1 MEENRAGYTLEREA
15 KKLWRSVSSGP
26 SKNRIKIDFEVYEKL
41 LKLFQVGDF
50 FYTVFD
56 VERGEIEPVKGR
68 IENVLGL
75 SPQEF
80 TSDDLFKIIHPEHS
94 EYYLEI
100 HRKMI
105 HFYRHLSLEEYFRY
119 KAQYDFKFRHT
130 DGHYKWVL
138 MQSLVCE
145 TDLQGQVLKT
155 FVTFT
160 DISKFKKTG
169 RPTLSFVGLEGHPTI
184 ESKIDL
190 PPHEDSEPE
199 CVLSEREIQILS
211 QLRAHKASR
220 EIAEELNI
228 SYHTVVSH
236 RKNILSK
243 TKSKNSMEAVLKALD
258 YGWL

>member
-1 MEENRAGYTLEREA
+1 MEENHTVYPLEREA
-15 KKLWRSVSSGP
+15 KKLWKSVSFEP

-56 VERGEIEPVKGR
+56 VKKGEIRPVKGR
-68 IENVLGL
+68 IEKVLGL
-75 SPQEF
+75 PPQEF

-105 HFYRHLSLEEYFRY
+105 NFYRRLSLEEYFRY
-119 KAQYDFKFRHT
+119 KGQYDFKLRHT
-130 DGHYKWVL
+130 DGHYKWIL

-160 DISKFKKTG
+160 DISKFKKLG
-169 RPTLSFVGLEGHPTI
+169 RPTLSFVGLSGCPTI
-184 ESKIDL
+184 EFEINL
-190 PPHEDSEPE
+190 PSEGNSE
-199 CVLSEREIQILS
+199 TGSVLSERELQILS
-211 QLRAHKASR
+211 QLCDHKDSR
-220 EIAEELNI
+220 EIAAELNI

-236 RKNILSK
+236 RKNILQK
-243 TKSKNSMEAVLKALD
+243 TKSKNTLEAVLKALD